1 VIGARH
7 PILGRLRRLSRQRA
21 ARTDERAYVIDG
33 PTLLD
38 EAVAAGVPIEEVVA
52 EPDAPD
58 ALLDRVRAAGATVHQ
73 AAAGALAKAV
83 ATVTPQPVAAVARFQ
98 DLSVSQVLDR
108 LAEPSVMLVLV
119 GVNDPGNAGTLLRS
133 AEAAGLGAVVFCD
146 DSVDPYNPK
155 CVRASSGSLFR
166 LPVVRDAVGIDAVR
180 LLQERGVVSLGT
192 VAQGGVPYDE
202 IAYVSPTAIVLGN
215 EANGLPEAI
224 QSRLD
229 QLVTIPMQPPVE
241 SLNVAMA
248 GTLLAFEAARQF
260 RRKALDVSPARGAG
274 FNPR

>member
-1 VIGARH
+1 MIGARH
-7 PILGRLRRLSRQRA
+7 PILGRLRRLSRQPA
-21 ARTDERAYVIDG
+21 ARREEGAYVIDG

-38 EAVAAGVPIEEVVA
+38 EAVSAGVVIEAVVA
-52 EPDAPD
+52 EPTAPEPF
-58 ALLDRVRAAGATVHQ
+58 LERLRAAGVIVHQ
-73 AAAGALAKAV
+73 AATGALAKAV
-83 ATVTPQPVAAVARFQ
+83 ATVTPQPLAAVARFE
-98 DLSVSQVLDR
+98 DLTVHQVLDR
-108 LAEPSVMLVLV
+108 LAEPSVVLVLV

-133 AEAAGLGAVVFCD
+133 AEASGVGAVMFCD
-146 DSVDPYNPK
+146 DSVDPFNPK

-180 LLQERGVVSLGT
+180 LLQERGVVCLGT
-192 VAQGGVPYDE
+192 VARGGVPYDE
-202 IAYVSPTAIVLGN
+202 IAYGSPTAIVLGN

-229 QLVTIPMQPPVE
+229 QLATIPMQSPVE

-260 RRKALDVSPARGAG
+260 RRNRLDVSPPTGAG